1 MPDKL
6 TMPSLREAMW
16 SSSPNPN
23 ATLDD
28 VLKAVAP
35 TGSVAGI
42 AYTTAGAHAITSIS
56 EGKLHSSDG
65 DVEQALIYELRLWEV
80 GITDDREVLAHEW
93 RWVNGSGSAE
103 IIVHETSSRK
113 ENTLKFKP
121 CWYRHNAYL
130 QHGAAL
136 PGNPKTMTSIEV
148 FTEQEYG
155 NTVFVDELMTGKW
168 GRHAG
173 QD

>member
-1 MPDKL
+1 MPDEL

-28 VLKAVAP
+28 VLKAAASA
-35 TGSVAGI
+35 GSVAGI
-42 AYTTAGAHAITSIS
+42 AYTTAGAHAVTSVS
-56 EGKLHSSDG
+56 DGKLHSSG
-65 DVEQALIYELRLWEV
+65 GAVERAAIYELRLWEA
-80 GITDDREVLAHEW
+80 GITDDSKVLGHEW

-103 IIVHETSSRK
+103 IIVHEASSRK
-113 ENTLKFKP
+113 ESALKFKP

-136 PGNPKTMTSIEV
+136 LENPQTMTSIEV

-168 GRHAG
+168 G
-173 QD
+173 

>member
-93 RWVNGSGSAE
+93 RGGEGAGFAE

>member
-1 MPDKL
+1 MPDEL

-28 VLKAVAP
+28 VLKAAASA
-35 TGSVAGI
+35 GSVAGI
-42 AYTTAGAHAITSIS
+42 AYTPAGAHAVTSVS
-56 EGKLHSSDG
+56 DGKLRSSG
-65 DVEQALIYELRLWEV
+65 GAVERAAIYELRLWEA
-80 GITDDREVLAHEW
+80 GITDDSEVLGHEW

-103 IIVHETSSRK
+103 IIVHEASSRK
-113 ENTLKFKP
+113 ESALKFKP

-136 PGNPKTMTSIEV
+136 LENPQTMTSIEV

-168 GRHAG
+168 G
-173 QD
+173 

>member
-1 MPDKL
+1 MPDNL
-6 TMPSLREAMW
+6 MMPSLREAMW
-16 SSSPNPN
+16 SSSPDPN

-28 VLKAVAP
+28 VLKAVASA
-35 TGSVAGI
+35 GSVAGI
-42 AYTTAGAHAITSIS
+42 AYTTAGAHAITSVS
-56 EGKLHSSDG
+56 DGKLHSSGG
-65 DVEQALIYELRLWEV
+65 DVERTAIYELRLWEV
-80 GITDDREVLAHEW
+80 GITDDREVFAHEW

-103 IIVHETSSRK
+103 IIVHETSSSK
-113 ENTLKFKP
+113 ESTPKFKP

-136 PGNPKTMTSIEV
+136 LENPRTMTSIEV

-168 GRHAG
+168 G
-173 QD
+173 

>member
-1 MPDKL
+1 
-6 TMPSLREAMW
+6 MW

-65 DVEQALIYELRLWEV
+65 DVEQALIYELRLWEA
-80 GITDDREVLAHEW
+80 GITDDRGVLAHEW

-103 IIVHETSSRK
+103 IIVYETSSRK

>member
-6 TMPSLREAMW
+6 MMPSLREAMW
-16 SSSPNPN
+16 SSSPDPN

-42 AYTTAGAHAITSIS
+42 AYTTAGAHAITSVS
-56 EGKLHSSDG
+56 DGKLHSSGG
-65 DVEQALIYELRLWEV
+65 DVERAAIYELRLWEV

-93 RWVNGSGSAE
+93 RWVNGSGPAE
-103 IIVHETSSRK
+103 IILHETSSSK
-113 ENTLKFKP
+113 ESTLKFKP

-130 QHGAAL
+130 QHGAEPL
-136 PGNPKTMTSIEV
+136 KNPQTMTSIEI

-155 NTVFVDELMTGKW
+155 DTAFVDELMTGEW
-168 GRHAG
+168 R
-173 QD
+173 

>member
-1 MPDKL
+1 MPDEL

-16 SSSPNPN
+16 SSSPDPN

-28 VLKAVAP
+28 VLKAAASA
-35 TGSVAGI
+35 GSVAGI
-42 AYTTAGAHAITSIS
+42 AYTPAGAHAVTSVS
-56 EGKLHSSDG
+56 DGKLHSAGGAVDR
-65 DVEQALIYELRLWEV
+65 AAIYELRLWEV

-103 IIVHETSSRK
+103 IIVHEASSRK
-113 ENTLKFKP
+113 ESALKFKP

-136 PGNPKTMTSIEV
+136 LENPQTMTSIEV

-168 GRHAG
+168 G
-173 QD
+173 

>member
-56 EGKLHSSDG
+56 KGKLHSSDG

-80 GITDDREVLAHEW
+80 GILCLCFSFSVH
-93 RWVNGSGSAE
+93 SAL
-103 IIVHETSSRK
+103 HLNRYFSR
-113 ENTLKFKP
+113 T
-121 CWYRHNAYL
+121 
-130 QHGAAL
+130 
-136 PGNPKTMTSIEV
+136 
-148 FTEQEYG
+148 
-155 NTVFVDELMTGKW
+155 
-168 GRHAG
+168 
-173 QD
+173 

>member
-65 DVEQALIYELRLWEV
+65 DVEQTLIYELRLWEV

>member
-1 MPDKL
+1 MPDEL

-28 VLKAVAP
+28 VLKAA
-35 TGSVAGI
+35 TSAGSVAGI

-56 EGKLHSSDG
+56 GGRLHSSGG
-65 DVEQALIYELRLWEV
+65 DVEQALIYELRLWEA
-80 GITDDREVLAHEW
+80 GITDDSEVLAHEW

-103 IIVHETSSRK
+103 IIVHEASCGK
-113 ENTLKFKP
+113 EGTLKFKP

-130 QHGAAL
+130 QHGAEPL
-136 PGNPKTMTSIEV
+136 KNPQTMTSIEI

-155 NTVFVDELMTGKW
+155 NTVFVDELMTGEW
-168 GRHAG
+168 S
-173 QD
+173 

>member
-6 TMPSLREAMW
+6 MMPSLREAMW
-16 SSSPNPN
+16 SSSPDPN

-42 AYTTAGAHAITSIS
+42 AYTTAGAHAITSVS
-56 EGKLHSSDG
+56 DGKLHSSGG
-65 DVEQALIYELRLWEV
+65 DVERTAIYELRLWEV

-103 IIVHETSSRK
+103 IIVHETSSSK
-113 ENTLKFKP
+113 ESTPKFKP

-136 PGNPKTMTSIEV
+136 LENPRTMTSIEV

-155 NTVFVDELMTGKW
+155 NTVFVDELMTGEW
-168 GRHAG
+168 G
-173 QD
+173 